1 MVRLIA
7 TYALLIVVLGCPLRG
22 TSQSH
27 PRLLLGEEHIT
38 EIRAQLG
45 QVPLF
50 DSSLAKAKA
59 EVDAAIAEGIQ
70 VPVPKDMAGGYTH
83 EQHKKNFFMLQKA
96 GAIFRITEEEKY
108 AQYIRENL
116 LAYAKL
122 YPTLPIHP
130 TDRSYATGKIFW
142 QCLNDANWLVY
153 VSQAYDCIYDWLPAA
168 ERQLIEKDLFRP
180 FADFLSVENPQFYD
194 RIHNH
199 STWGNAAVGMI
210 GMVMGDEEL
219 IQRALYGLQENGH
232 SGEKYDNDGGLIR
245 LPGQKESGFL
255 AQIDH
260 AFSPDGYYTEGP
272 YYQRY
277 AIFPFMIFARSMAN
291 NLPEQ
296 GIFSYRDS
304 LLIRS
309 VSALLNQ
316 TNAVGEFFPINDAQ
330 KGMSYFSRELVTAV
344 DISYY
349 FGDQDPALLSVAA
362 DQGRVILDESGFA
375 IAKDLAKG
383 QALPFIRLSQELTDG
398 AKGDEGAL
406 GIIRPKNTDEELCLL
421 MKYTAQGLGHGH
433 YDKLS
438 FSYYDGGD
446 EIMQDYGAARWVNID
461 QKAGGRYLKENKTWA
476 KQSIAHNTLVVDEK
490 SHFGGVF
497 KVANAN
503 HSEPYLFVTDAKA
516 YQLASAKEQNAYPGI
531 EMHRTMIMLE
541 DESLRRPLLI
551 DIFRVT
557 AAQNASQHQFDLP
570 FYFQGQLMNSN
581 FEYEISTTGPSV
593 LGTSDGYQH
602 LYQEAKGHSPQ
613 NTAWINCFNGEDF
626 FTLYTAVDSTD
637 ELILARAGANDPLF
651 NIRRDPALIVRK
663 ANQNQSVFLSALEMH
678 GSYSPVTEIPLDP
691 FGSLSGLEIL
701 WNDAD
706 YTVVRIQHQ
715 SGTTWTFCIANRNT
729 DKEKEHSMIIDG
741 KNLLWRG
748 PTHLIKTPKDE

>member
-1 MVRLIA
+1 MVKIQ
-7 TYALLIVVLGCPLRG
+7 TICCLLVLVLGFSLRG

-27 PRLLLGEEHIT
+27 PRLLLGEEHIA

-50 DSSLAKAKA
+50 DASLAQAKS
-59 EVDAAIAEGIQ
+59 EVDAAIAKGIL

-83 EQHKKNFFMLQKA
+83 EQHKQNWFILQKA

-108 AQYIRENL
+108 AQYVREVL
-116 LAYAKL
+116 LAYAAQ

-168 ERQLIEKDLFRP
+168 ERSVLEKDLFRP
-180 FADFLSVENPQFYD
+180 FADFLSVGNSQFYD

-210 GMVMGDEEL
+210 GIVMDDKEL
-219 IQRALYGLQENGH
+219 IQRALYGLKETEQ
-232 SGEKYDNDGGLIR
+232 SGDKYDNDGGLIR
-245 LPGQKESGFL
+245 LLGQKESGFL

-277 AIFPFMIFARSMAN
+277 AIFPFMIFARSMAT
-291 NLPEQ
+291 NLPKED
-296 GIFSYRDS
+296 IFSYRDS

-330 KGMSYFSRELVTAV
+330 KGMSYLSRELVTAV

-349 FGDQDPALLSVAA
+349 FGTNDPALLSVAQ

-375 IAKDLAKG
+375 IARDLAADK
-383 QALPFIRLSQELTDG
+383 AIPFIRQSQQLSDG

-406 GIIRPKNTDEELCLL
+406 GIVRAKNTEEELCLL

-438 FSYYDGGD
+438 FSYYDGGR
-446 EIMQDYGAARWVNID
+446 EVMQDYGAARWVNID

-476 KQSIAHNTLVVDEK
+476 KHSIAHSTLVVDEK

-503 HSEPYLFVTDAKA
+503 HSDPYLFISDQAGFQVS
-516 YQLASAKEQNAYPGI
+516 SAKEHNAYPGI

-541 DESLRRPLLI
+541 DEDLRRPLLI
-551 DIFRVT
+551 DIFRV
-557 AAQNASQHQFDLP
+557 AAQNDSPHQYDLP
-570 FYFQGQLMNSN
+570 FYFQGQLMNSS
-581 FEYEISTTGPSV
+581 FEFEISKTGPSV

-602 LYQEAKGHSPQ
+602 LYQEAIGHSKAQ
-613 NTAWINCFNGEDF
+613 TAWINCFNGEGF
-626 FTLYTAVDSTD
+626 YTLYTEVDSTD
-637 ELILARAGANDPLF
+637 ELIFARAGANDPLF

-663 ANQNQSVFLSALEMH
+663 ASQKQSLYLSALEMH

-691 FGSLSGLEIL
+691 FGSLADLETI
-701 WNDAD
+701 WNDAF
-706 YTVVRIQHQ
+706 YSVVCISHQ
-715 SGTTWTFCIANRNT
+715 NGTTWTFCLSNQST
-729 DKEKEHSMIIDG
+729 EKDKKHALDIGDESLE
-741 KNLLWRG
+741 WQG
-748 PTHLIKTPKDE
+748 PIHMIKTSTND